1 MDFSCPFGHEAIE
14 NSLKM
19 SVTLSYHYEIVRR
32 AALQICLLINF
43 VIWFSKLVVI
53 KLTSGNVLW
62 LGVMILGN
70 RVRIGSFSVDYLG
83 IGLLFILNGGG
94 FLVVWVS

>member
-1 MDFSCPFGHEAIE
+1 M
-14 NSLKM
+14 
-19 SVTLSYHYEIVRR
+19 
-32 AALQICLLINF
+32 LINF

-70 RVRIGSFSVDYLG
+70 RVRIGSFRVDYLG

>member
-1 MDFSCPFGHEAIE
+1 M
-14 NSLKM
+14 
-19 SVTLSYHYEIVRR
+19 
-32 AALQICLLINF
+32 LINF

-53 KLTSGNVLW
+53 KLTSGNELW

-83 IGLLFILNGGG
+83 IGLLFILNGG